1 MSDIRRTMKLGE
13 IKIGKW
19 GNSAAVRLSAKTM
32 KRLGLAEG
40 DLIDESSISLT
51 KVEEVNAR
59 ARRTA
64 EAIEEIRKMR
74 VPLPPGYK
82 FDREEANARGPD

>member
-1 MSDIRRTMKLGE
+1 MWAMGA

-19 GNSAAVRLSAKTM
+19 GNSAAVRLSSRTM

-40 DLIDESSISLT
+40 DIVDEDSISLT
-51 KVEEVNAR
+51 KLTEIEER
-59 ARRTA
+59 ARVKA
-64 EAIEEIRKMR
+64 EAIATIRAMQ

>member
-1 MSDIRRTMKLGE
+1 MGQ

-32 KRLGLAEG
+32 KRLGLSEG
-40 DLIDESSISLT
+40 DVIDEDSISLK
-51 KVEEVNAR
+51 KVSETDAR
-59 ARRTA
+59 ARRKA
-64 EAIEEIRKMR
+64 EAIAAIRSMQ

-82 FDREEANARGPD
+82 FDREEANARSPD